1 MQKLS
6 SIFNELKQIYETVG
20 TRFIPAISGDINYLD
35 IERKLLFFPPKL
47 EWLCIPVLTKM
58 ADRNFKCSAII
69 SKDFST
75 KINQYCQHTSNALF
89 KEHKK

>member
-6 SIFNELKQIYETVG
+6 SIFNRLKQIYETVE

-47 EWLCIPVLTKM
+47 ELLCIPVLIKM

-69 SKDFST
+69 SKDLST
-75 KINQYCQHTSNALF
+75 KIN
-89 KEHKK
+89 

>member
-35 IERKLLFFPPKL
+35 IERKLDL
-47 EWLCIPVLTKM
+47 LCIPVLTKM

-69 SKDFST
+69 SKDLST

>member
-6 SIFNELKQIYETVG
+6 SIFNQLKQIYETVE
-20 TRFIPAISGDINYLD
+20 TRLIPAISSDINYLD

-47 EWLCIPVLTKM
+47 ELLCIPVLIKM

-69 SKDFST
+69 SKDLST
-75 KINQYCQHTSNALF
+75 KIN
-89 KEHKK
+89 